1 MSQTP
6 LTVRDLRRSWKP
18 FKEAAPEETAVR
30 VHRMFSWLSRSQEL
44 PMDSSEDDAKL
55 VWLWA
60 AWNAIYGSWDQAGG
74 KPDEDLP
81 SQERCLKMLYEADEQ
96 RHRHLETFLIEH
108 KKLASALC
116 GDLWL
121 SRQFWSEGKLAAQ
134 KNAERAKRNFLEAM
148 REGRHRAALDLTLS
162 RVYLGRCQLVHGAAT
177 CGSRLNRAQIRRC
190 ATFMGHLLPVVSTIV
205 TESFHDKSWG
215 VLCCPPQG

>member
-1 MSQTP
+1 
-6 LTVRDLRRSWKP
+6 
-18 FKEAAPEETAVR
+18 
-30 VHRMFSWLSRSQEL
+30 MFSWMARSQEL
-44 PMDSSEDDAKL
+44 PEDPSEDDARL

-60 AWNAIYGSWDQAGG
+60 AWNAMYGSWDESSG
-74 KPDEDLP
+74 KPVEDLS
-81 SQERCLKMLYEADEQ
+81 SQEECLKMLYEADV
-96 RHRHLETFLIEH
+96 RGHRHLEAFLNEH

-121 SRQFWSEGKLAAQ
+121 SRQFWSEGKIAAE
-134 KNAERAKRNFLEAM
+134 KNADRAKRTFLEAM
-148 REGRHRAALDLTLS
+148 REGRYRAALDLTLA

-190 ATFMGHLLPVVSTIV
+190 SVFMGHLLPILATIA

-215 VLCCPPQG
+215 ILCCPPQG

>member
-1 MSQTP
+1 MSQP
-6 LTVRDLRRSWKP
+6 PPTVRELRRSWKP
-18 FKEAAPEETAVR
+18 FKESAPEDTAVR
-30 VHRMFSWLSRSQEL
+30 MHRMFSWMARSQEL
-44 PMDSSEDDAKL
+44 PEDPSEDDARL

-60 AWNAIYGSWDQAGG
+60 AWNAMYGSWDESSG
-74 KPDEDLP
+74 KPVEDLS
-81 SQERCLKMLYEADEQ
+81 SQEECLKMLYEADV
-96 RHRHLETFLIEH
+96 RGHRHLEAFLIEH

-121 SRQFWSEGKLAAQ
+121 SRQFWSEGKIAAE
-134 KNAERAKRNFLEAM
+134 KNADRAKRTFLEAM
-148 REGRHRAALDLTLS
+148 REGRYRAALDLTLA

-190 ATFMGHLLPVVSTIV
+190 SVFMGHLLPILATIA

-215 VLCCPPQG
+215 ILCCPPQG

>member
-6 LTVRDLRRSWKP
+6 PSVRDLRRSWKP
-18 FKEAAPEETAVR
+18 FKASAPEETAVR
-30 VHRMFSWLSRSQEL
+30 MHRMFSWLARSQEL
-44 PMDSSEDDAKL
+44 PVDSSEDDARL

-60 AWNAIYGSWDQAGG
+60 AWNAIYGTWNEAAG
-74 KPDEDLP
+74 KPEEDLP
-81 SQERCLKMLYEADEQ
+81 SQERCLMMLYEADA
-96 RHRHLETFLIEH
+96 RSNRHLQAFLIEH

-121 SRQFWSEGKLAAQ
+121 SRQFWSEGKIAAE

-148 REGRHRAALDLTLS
+148 REKRYRAALDLTLA

-177 CGSRLNRAQIRRC
+177 CGSKLNRAQIRRC
-190 ATFMGHLLPVVSTIV
+190 AAFMGHLLPVLATII
-205 TESFHDKSWG
+205 TESFHDKDWG

>member
-1 MSQTP
+1 MN
-6 LTVRDLRRSWKP
+6 
-18 FKEAAPEETAVR
+18 
-30 VHRMFSWLSRSQEL
+30 
-44 PMDSSEDDAKL
+44 SSEDDAKL

-60 AWNAIYGSWDQAGG
+60 AWNAIYGSWDQTSR

-81 SQERCLKMLYEADEQ
+81 SQERCLKMLYEADKQ
-96 RHRHLETFLIEH
+96 NNHHMVTFLIEH

-121 SRQFWSEGKLAAQ
+121 SRQFWSEGKLAAE
-134 KNAERAKRNFLEAM
+134 KNAERAKRSFLEAL
-148 REGRHRAALDLTLS
+148 RESRYRAALDLTLS

-190 ATFMGHLLPVVSTIV
+190 AAFMGHFLPAVSTII

-215 VLCCPPQG
+215 VLCCPPQS